1 MSRCVRV
8 SGLRLTIFNGGG
20 YGLLDGIRHER
31 LTTLTVSNS
40 CHQASPSNLSAVST
54 LTPGCSS
61 WRLNPAHLT
70 QLGVTDDGC
79 QG

>member
-1 MSRCVRV
+1 MSKP
-8 SGLRLTIFNGGG
+8 LTIFNGGG

-40 CHQASPSNLSAVST
+40 CRQASPSSLSAVPA

>member
-1 MSRCVRV
+1 MESAMPTVL
-8 SGLRLTIFNGGG
+8 LRISNGGG
-20 YGLLDGIRHER
+20 YGLLDGIRHVR
-31 LTTLTVSNS
+31 LTALTVSDS
-40 CHQASPSNLSAVST
+40 CHQASPSSLSVVSA
-54 LTPGCSS
+54 LTPGCLS

>member
-1 MSRCVRV
+1 M
-8 SGLRLTIFNGGG
+8 LRRGRSPLTIFNGGG

-40 CHQASPSNLSAVST
+40 CHQASPLSLSAMST
-54 LTPGCSS
+54 LTPGCWW

-70 QLGVTDDGC
+70 HLGVTDDGR